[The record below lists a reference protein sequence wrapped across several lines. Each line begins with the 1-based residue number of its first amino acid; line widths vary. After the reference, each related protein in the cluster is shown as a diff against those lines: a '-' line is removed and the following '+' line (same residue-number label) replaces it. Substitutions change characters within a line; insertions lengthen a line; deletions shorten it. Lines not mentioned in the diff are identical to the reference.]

1 MSNEAFAQGLRSVL
15 FPETSIENGVPNAV
29 QSSAGRGK
37 VASEVDLGIS
47 EDEGDERGK
56 TEADSVGER
65 DIDDGLLNG
74 IRALLSVSRQKKIS
88 PPFPFFFGDNKAE
101 KLRNT
106 PPRLSPFS
114 YSRVQHSS

>member
-29 QSSAGRGK
+29 QSSAGRAK

-47 EDEGDERGK
+47 EDEADERGK
-56 TEADSVGER
+56 TEADDVGER
-65 DIDDGLLNG
+65 NIDDGLRNG
-74 IRALLSVSRQKKIS
+74 IRGLLSVSRQKKIPLS
-88 PPFPFFFGDNKAE
+88 FFFCDNKAE

-114 YSRVQHSS
+114 YSRAQHSS